1 MTPPETTEISRGER
15 VQRFVEERVSAL
27 QRLYRANSSAGVGAL
42 ARLRRGVGRSP
53 AADLELFGLALPEDA
68 RTSVRLHDPR
78 RHLPDDTTTDE
89 ERAAFAAITLYA
101 VHQQSR
107 REVALHRVGRRFT
120 FGQSVQSLGAK
131 SNSPSAVRARFSA
144 VGTAATWDET
154 LYHARGLI
162 QQFRQH
168 SIPLDYGRF
177 ARDLF
182 DLQHLAR
189 ADRVRLRW
197 GRDFYRV
204 RRVKDDDDD
213 ADQPNDGDA
222 HVPASD
228 YED

>member
-1 MTPPETTEISRGER
+1 M
-15 VQRFVEERVSAL
+15 QRFVEERVSAL
-27 QRLYRANSSAGVGAL
+27 QRLYRANSSAGVAAL
-42 ARLRRGVGRSP
+42 ARLRRGVGKQP
-53 AADLELFGLALPEDA
+53 TDDLELFGLAVPEDDTTTA
-68 RTSVRLHDPR
+68 RLHDPQWL
-78 RHLPDDTTTDE
+78 LPDDETTEE

-107 REVALHRVGRRFT
+107 RETSLHREGYSFGRSARL
-120 FGQSVQSLGAK
+120 LGK
-131 SNSPSAVRARFSA
+131 HSNASNAVRARFAA
-144 VGTAATWDET
+144 VGTATTWDET

-182 DLQHLAR
+182 DLQHPSR

-204 RRVKDDDDD
+204 RRVDDDGDD
-213 ADQPNDGDA
+213 ANQPNDGNA
-222 HVPASD
+222 RIPASD